1 MRDLVTDEWR
11 TAQAE
16 HARLLAAGRRSRTPL
31 KRRELLE
38 QQAAV
43 LRRLSKHM
51 PKPQLKY
58 APLLSNAAEGKHVVM
73 FEIARLVGSTVWTL
87 VLPIFLV
94 TCISFAQFGVD
105 PTALHDRLSV
115 TLTCILTIISFQV
128 RLLATRYYVYSL
140 LRLLATRYLRVVL
153 SHSQSHSVC
162 SRLTTPLLLV
172 ASSSRPSPSSS
183 YSTVTSRWWCARRC
197 RRFPTAQRWTSSS

>member
-140 LRLLATRYLRVVL
+140 RATTSTRYYVYSLRATYELCFLILILILIL
-153 SHSQSHSVC
+153 SA
-162 SRLTTPLLLV
+162 RDLPLLYYLLY
-172 ASSSRPSPSSS
+172 PPHDHLLLLIILL
-183 YSTVTSRWWCARRC
+183 
-197 RRFPTAQRWTSSS
+197 